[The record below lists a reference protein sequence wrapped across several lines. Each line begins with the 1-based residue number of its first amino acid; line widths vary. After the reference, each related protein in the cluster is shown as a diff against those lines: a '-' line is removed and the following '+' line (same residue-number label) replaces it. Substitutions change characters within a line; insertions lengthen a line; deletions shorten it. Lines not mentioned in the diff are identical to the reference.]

1 MQFNFD
7 HILNHSDASLLS
19 DPHGNSP
26 PDELLLS
33 ALNESSPPVLS
44 IKRLSIESL
53 HSQLLKTAAELSE
66 ISSELNAKKSRY
78 NGTTPVVPSYNCK
91 HIVFCI
97 FYILVSR
104 ELWTRFVFTT
114 GTVVKTRPQ
123 LSRLPPSGFKYVPFV
138 FQQVGIARVPPA
150 TNASRPPITR
160 MISLNMY
167 DKCLYLRR
175 L

>member
-78 NGTTPVVPSYNCK
+78 NGTTPVK
-91 HIVFCI
+91 R
-97 FYILVSR
+97 YIHYY
-104 ELWTRFVFTT
+104 TKMTKYFVYY
-114 GTVVKTRPQ
+114 KSHLRPYFFHF
-123 LSRLPPSGFKYVPFV
+123 L
-138 FQQVGIARVPPA
+138 I
-150 TNASRPPITR
+150 TASRTMFRGSPGQVMLQTT
-160 MISLNMY
+160 LF
-167 DKCLYLRR
+167 
-175 L
+175 